1 MLHQLYQVSVYNIH
15 QCCDR
20 GRFVYLPLLACCV
33 CLYVVFIYST
43 KRTNNWQVL
52 AAQACVQQYLERIKK
67 RAINGFD
74 TLSRQVLVAQDSV
87 WFETVEGLANA
98 LPFFCKRLWPQFICQ
113 KLNGAALCHGS
124 PVYFVWFFRF
134 LPSLIL
140 AIKLTECGVY
150 LFRNHCSW
158 CPECPQNCIAEL
170 PCLIVFFGDMPQT
183 QPLLLSQLPL

>member
-1 MLHQLYQVSVYNIH
+1 MAGAGCTGLCAAVFRENSKKSYKIKMHISIH
-15 QCCDR
+15 
-20 GRFVYLPLLACCV
+20 
-33 CLYVVFIYST
+33 
-43 KRTNNWQVL
+43 
-52 AAQACVQQYLERIKK
+52 
-67 RAINGFD
+67 GFD
-74 TLSRQVLVAQDSV
+74 TLTIVDRCWLHRTV

-98 LPFFCKRLWPQFICQ
+98 LPFFCKRLRPQFICQ

-183 QPLLLSQLPL
+183 QPLLLSQPPL